1 MQDNN
6 AVDILTPLALSP
18 DVRRMVRSTARTL
31 GVTPEI
37 LVRMAGDHLVWVLDQ
52 VQDPGA
58 YLAAGGTTLEDII
71 QIAGGALD
79 RADLSFVEVT
89 STNFEQLAGSS
100 RTVRTG
106 YKGTPDDF
114 RKVSLRALDVVR
126 LRPVF
131 SDRDQGQ
138 VSVAGQVRFPGTFDI
153 TRAERLSSLLD
164 RAGGLTDEAY
174 PYGAI
179 FTRRRAAVAE
189 REANLRAARE
199 LESRASTPSPLTL
212 SPSADQ
218 GIAQATQFAS
228 TLAQQLRSAPVLGRI
243 AVTADPAIL
252 RVRPELDVLLEPGD
266 SLYIPKRPS
275 IVTVSGEVL
284 NNGTFQYE
292 SGLTVRDYLER
303 AGGTTQGADEGR
315 TFIVLP
321 DGTARTVAENW
332 LSFNTAAVIPPGST
346 IIVPRD
352 LQPFS
357 LGPFVANIT
366 QIVSQ
371 LAITAASLVVINR

>member
-1 MQDNN
+1 SYGPSYNPATGTLNPQFASPQSNYPAYPGAPYPATPQSGTTPFNGGGAGSGSYGSQTQSSRQIQILDPDPLNPIEASQQQSSGFGASMQDNN

-106 YKGTPDDF
+106 YKWMPDDF

-164 RAGGLTDEAY
+164 RAGGLTDEAE

-179 FTRRRAAVAE
+179 FARRRAAV
-189 REANLRAARE
+189 
-199 LESRASTPSPLTL
+199 
-212 SPSADQ
+212 
-218 GIAQATQFAS
+218 
-228 TLAQQLRSAPVLGRI
+228 
-243 AVTADPAIL
+243 
-252 RVRPELDVLLEPGD
+252 
-266 SLYIPKRPS
+266 
-275 IVTVSGEVL
+275 
-284 NNGTFQYE
+284 
-292 SGLTVRDYLER
+292 
-303 AGGTTQGADEGR
+303 
-315 TFIVLP
+315 
-321 DGTARTVAENW
+321 
-332 LSFNTAAVIPPGST
+332 
-346 IIVPRD
+346 
-352 LQPFS
+352 
-357 LGPFVANIT
+357 
-366 QIVSQ
+366 
-371 LAITAASLVVINR
+371 